1 MHRQVSWEVAPWG
14 SWRIFARS
22 DAYEALV
29 EATCAKPGTPLRAPT
44 ASDGLAPFCRDSFAG
59 QAGLML
65 RCLPLEMN
73 AGLECRLSQWSAVQL

>member
-1 MHRQVSWEVAPWG
+1 MRRQVSWEVAPWG

-29 EATCAKPGTPLRAPT
+29 EATCAPPGTPLRAPT
-44 ASDGLAPFCRDSFAG
+44 ASDGLAPFCRDSFHG

-65 RCLPLEMN
+65 RCLCHHAME
-73 AGLECRLSQWSAVQL
+73 GLERRSSQ